1 MSDAMLNPYIE
12 GWELRELMRKR
23 ELRPR
28 EAAEFFLA
36 RIEKLNPTL
45 GAFVTITRERALADA
60 DRLEKLPRAE
70 ADALPLFGVPYTIKD
85 LSWTKGIRTTFGSAN
100 FANFIPPADSEYAAR
115 LGRAGGILLGK
126 TATPEFGARPTT
138 EGTFCP
144 TARNPWNLEHTAGG
158 SSGGAAAASAS
169 GLGPLHQGS
178 DGGGSIRIPSACCGV
193 FGIKTSRGRITYAPV
208 RSEGWG
214 GCSTTGPIARTVRD
228 AAWMLD
234 VMAGPAL
241 GDAYWAP
248 PPEKPFVTAIDAT
261 PKKLRLAT
269 LAETAFADIDPETL
283 AAFESACQTLKSLG
297 HSLEPIKL
305 DLSVMM
311 EPTSIVAIAGVGS
324 NEVENPDLIDPVT
337 RFTWDAGRAIA
348 AKDYLNALNL
358 MHNRAREIIE
368 RLAPYDALITPSLT
382 RPAPKLGAMP
392 AADPWKIDKN
402 GKRVH
407 DIYTWTAFVF
417 PFNATGQPA
426 VSIPM
431 GFNKSGLPLGLQ
443 VVGRPNDEAGI
454 IAIAAQ
460 FEEAR
465 PWKDKLPDLK

>member
-1 MSDAMLNPYIE
+1 MLNPYIE
-12 GWELRELMRKR
+12 GWELRELLRKR
-23 ELRPR
+23 EIRPR
-28 EAAEFFLA
+28 EVAEFFLA

-45 GAFVTITRERALADA
+45 GAFVTITPERALADA
-60 DRLEKLPRAE
+60 DRLEKLSRSD
-70 ADALPLFGVPYTIKD
+70 ADALALFGVPYSIKD
-85 LSWTKGIRTTFGSAN
+85 LSWTKGIRTTLGSKN
-100 FANFIPPADSEYAAR
+100 FANFIPPADSEYVAR
-115 LGRAGGILLGK
+115 LNRAGGILLGK
-126 TATPEFGARPTT
+126 TSTPEFGARTTT
-138 EGTFCP
+138 EGGFGP

-158 SSGGAAAASAS
+158 SSGGAAAASAA

-178 DGGGSIRIPSACCGV
+178 DGGGSVRIPSACCGV

-234 VMAGPAL
+234 VMAGPAV

-248 PPEKPFVTAIDAT
+248 PPEKPFITALDAR

-269 LAETAFADIDPETL
+269 LCETAFADVDPETL
-283 AAFESACQTLKSLG
+283 AAFEAACQTLRSMG
-297 HSLEPIKL
+297 HSVEPIKL

-311 EPTSIVAIAGVGS
+311 EPTSMVAIAGIGS
-324 NEVENPDLIDPVT
+324 NEVADPDLIDPIT
-337 RFTWDAGRAIA
+337 RGTWDAGRAIS

-368 RLAPYDALITPSLT
+368 RLVPYDALVTPTLT
-382 RPAPKLGAMP
+382 RPAVKLGTMP
-392 AADPWKIDKN
+392 SNAPWKIDKN
-402 GKRVH
+402 GKQVH
-407 DIYTWTAFVF
+407 EVYTWTAFVF

-431 GFNKSGLPLGLQ
+431 GFNRAGLPLGLQ
-443 VVGRPNDEAGI
+443 FVGRPHDEAGI
-454 IAIAAQ
+454 IALAAQ

>member
-1 MSDAMLNPYIE
+1 MLNPYIE

-23 ELRPR
+23 EIRPR

-45 GAFVTITRERALADA
+45 GAFVTITPERALADA
-60 DRLEKLPRAE
+60 DRLEKLSRAD
-70 ADALPLFGVPYTIKD
+70 ADALPLFGVPYSIKD
-85 LSWTKGIRTTFGSAN
+85 LSWTKGIRTTMGSKN
-100 FANFIPPADSEYAAR
+100 FANFIPPADSEYVAR
-115 LGRAGGILLGK
+115 LGRAGGIFLGK
-126 TATPEFGARPTT
+126 TSTPEFGARTTT
-138 EGTFCP
+138 EGGFCP
-144 TARNPWNLEHTAGG
+144 AARNPWNLEHTAGG
-158 SSGGAAAASAS
+158 SSGGAACATVA
-169 GLGPLHQGS
+169 GLSPLAEGS

-234 VMAGPAL
+234 VMAGPAA

-248 PPEKPFVTAIDAT
+248 PPAKPFITALEAR

-269 LAETAFADIDPETL
+269 LCETAFADVDPETL
-283 AAFESACQTLKSLG
+283 AAFESACQTLRSMG
-297 HSLEPIKL
+297 HNIEPIKL

-311 EPTSIVAIAGVGS
+311 EPTSTVAIAGIGS
-324 NEVENPDLIDPVT
+324 NEVADPNLIDPIT
-337 RFTWDAGRAIA
+337 RGTWDAGRAIS

-358 MHNRAREIIE
+358 MHNRAREMVE
-368 RLAPYDALITPSLT
+368 RLVPYDALITPTLT
-382 RPAPKLGAMP
+382 RPAVKLGTMP
-392 AADPWKIDKN
+392 SNDPWKIDKN
-402 GKRVH
+402 GKQVH
-407 DIYTWTAFVF
+407 EVYTWTAFVF

-431 GFNKSGLPLGLQ
+431 GFNRAGLPLGLQ
-443 VVGRPNDEAGI
+443 FVGRPNDETSI
-454 IAIAAQ
+454 IALAAQ

-465 PWKDKLPDLK
+465 PWKDKLPNLK